1 MNKKDQFIVS
11 GLLCLMTVL
20 FLTGWNS
27 SVQCQEKYPT
37 RAIDLICPFAPGAA
51 TDVVGRV
58 FAAALNK
65 KWGLPMNVIN
75 KSGGNSVPANVEVY
89 NATPDGYTLMI
100 DCQSSCSMLEA
111 ASRNLPFKVMDRTFI
126 AMVSASPIVFIVPSA
141 SPIKSIK
148 DLAEEAKRSPE
159 SFTWGSLG
167 GAGMQDYGTRQFL
180 KAIGVDVHKTKPIM
194 APGGAPV
201 VVLTAGGH
209 LKLGSSTTVGVLPA
223 FKAGTVRPL
232 ALTGKSRHPD
242 FPEVPTFEELGYPTI
257 TCYYWNGFS
266 GPPKLPS
273 HIVDVWNK
281 VLQELFKES
290 GSYFQSEKCGGCTI
304 LQKCTRGQRVC
315 YKRERR
321 CGKIVGFKVS
331 RTLVDIRKD
340 DKKVSR

>member
-242 FPEVPTFEELGYPTI
+242 FPEVPTFEELGYSTI

-281 VLQELFKES
+281 VLQELFKDPEVIS
-290 GSYFQSEKCGGCTI
+290 KVKNVGGVPFYKNAQEAREYVIKEKEDVEKLWG
-304 LQKCTRGQRVC
+304 LK
-315 YKRERR
+315 
-321 CGKIVGFKVS
+321 
-331 RTLVDIRKD
+331 
-340 DKKVSR
+340 